1 MASTE
6 GVSAAFASASIG
18 GDLFGMA
25 VEDGTPGSFSYDG
38 DRVRALDDL
47 EPALCASF
55 DRFVANCVGAL
66 RPRAGRS
73 FRGPVLLPPWAVG
86 DFLLSPLLTALS
98 GASVR
103 VGRSPLAGRLGESV
117 AAPGFTLRDG
127 GAGLAGFA
135 LAPFDR
141 EGQPRRAR
149 RLIDD
154 GVLQGFLFDSREGAA
169 AGAAST
175 GNAVGGA
182 DAQPAVGLASLSID
196 PGTVPSQQLR
206 DELPLGVLVTRFS
219 GSTDPVSGDFSGVV
233 KGGFLIEDGALT
245 PIHETTVAGNV
256 WACLRQI
263 DARSSDRLRMH
274 GTRLLPWIRIPDLS
288 ITAA

>member
-1 MASTE
+1 
-6 GVSAAFASASIG
+6 
-18 GDLFGMA
+18 
-25 VEDGTPGSFSYDG
+25 
-38 DRVRALDDL
+38 
-47 EPALCASF
+47 
-55 DRFVANCVGAL
+55 
-66 RPRAGRS
+66 
-73 FRGPVLLPPWAVG
+73 
-86 DFLLSPLLTALS
+86 
-98 GASVR
+98 
-103 VGRSPLAGRLGESV
+103 V